1 LNLYVDSSV
10 LLRVVLRERGALRE
24 WQRSTRLVS
33 SELIRLECLRTI
45 DRARIRER
53 LADAD
58 VAEQRGAL
66 LDSLRSIELLPIDRL
81 VLERAAGQFP
91 TSLGTLD
98 AVHLASAL
106 VAREE
111 VPSLVVGTH
120 DRELATA
127 ARSLGFRV
135 TGVDK
140 AVR

>member
-1 LNLYVDSSV
+1 VKLYVDASV

-24 WQRSTRLVS
+24 WQQSTRLVS

-53 LADAD
+53 FGDEE
-58 VAEQRGAL
+58 VAERRGGL
-66 LDSLRSIELLPIDRL
+66 LDALRSIELLPIDRV

-98 AVHLASAL
+98 ALHLASAL

-111 VPSLVVGTH
+111 VPDLILGTH
-120 DRELATA
+120 DRELAA
-127 ARSLGFRV
+127 AAHSVGFRV
-135 TGVDK
+135 AGVTGL
-140 AVR
+140 A